1 MAKRFG
7 GKYSPDDAPG
17 SPAAPT
23 PRARVTV
30 DPVGGR
36 ANILFVP
43 PVVLLAT
50 SFGGGATGLTLGM
63 IGAAALA
70 LGILSCLAAASP
82 LRAQSPDDGSW
93 QGTPWEQRMGVP
105 YFEKRAGQGDAE
117 AAYRLGRLYQ
127 QGVGKNRNL
136 AEALSWYRK
145 AAELGHP
152 LGQFKT
158 GLLLESGEA
167 GELGLAEAAKWYE
180 AAVEQGVVPAAFNL
194 ARFYENGSGV
204 PEDPGKAAALYEIA
218 ARAGIATA
226 ARNLGNLYLLGRG
239 VAQDKI
245 EALAWLLV
253 AEQGGA
259 SGAAK
264 LREDLEEQLDEAGRN
279 KAATRAKS
287 LGARNG

>member
-1 MAKRFG
+1 M
-7 GKYSPDDAPG
+7 
-17 SPAAPT
+17 
-23 PRARVTV
+23 
-30 DPVGGR
+30 
-36 ANILFVP
+36 
-43 PVVLLAT
+43 
-50 SFGGGATGLTLGM
+50 
-63 IGAAALA
+63 
-70 LGILSCLAAASP
+70 
-82 LRAQSPDDGSW
+82 
-93 QGTPWEQRMGVP
+93 
-105 YFEKRAGQGDAE
+105 
-117 AAYRLGRLYQ
+117 
-127 QGVGKNRNL
+127 
-136 AEALSWYRK
+136 
-145 AAELGHP
+145 
-152 LGQFKT
+152 
-158 GLLLESGEA
+158 
-167 GELGLAEAAKWYE
+167 
-180 AAVEQGVVPAAFNL
+180 VPAAFNL